1 MIDYAFLTVTDY
13 DFFPGTLATIS
24 SIREFQPDAKVI
36 IVESEKSPLSLVQRE
51 CLHRSQN
58 VSLMPSSLFAIEG
71 RHMSAYE
78 LKAYAACDL
87 CEQFDVL
94 IGIDSDCIL
103 CSSIIPE
110 IEKCYNTGAFMGGKD
125 GGLHIHSDGITS
137 QTSEKYIST
146 SLYLV
151 KNNDK
156 NRQTLKKW
164 AKCCNQAVFSK
175 RGSYP
180 GHIDQIILNAV
191 LFVEDNS
198 QRVSLLENRLWSQH
212 WTYWDSVIDYQDGE
226 FINLS
231 FKSQKQ
237 RSFHSWGNKKFWQ
250 KEHRNKILSIN
261 PSQLAPYVWFLAMFW
276 FGPCRRWDIDPVE
289 YIPQNNRH
297 LIEDLLLFLP
307 QIMTV
312 YPSARNEWDQLPD
325 KIISNRLVSC
335 RCITERSHVESLSK

>member
-180 GHIDQIILNAV
+180 GHI
-191 LFVEDNS
+191 
-198 QRVSLLENRLWSQH
+198 
-212 WTYWDSVIDYQDGE
+212 
-226 FINLS
+226 
-231 FKSQKQ
+231 
-237 RSFHSWGNKKFWQ
+237 
-250 KEHRNKILSIN
+250 
-261 PSQLAPYVWFLAMFW
+261 
-276 FGPCRRWDIDPVE
+276 
-289 YIPQNNRH
+289 
-297 LIEDLLLFLP
+297 
-307 QIMTV
+307 
-312 YPSARNEWDQLPD
+312 
-325 KIISNRLVSC
+325 
-335 RCITERSHVESLSK
+335 